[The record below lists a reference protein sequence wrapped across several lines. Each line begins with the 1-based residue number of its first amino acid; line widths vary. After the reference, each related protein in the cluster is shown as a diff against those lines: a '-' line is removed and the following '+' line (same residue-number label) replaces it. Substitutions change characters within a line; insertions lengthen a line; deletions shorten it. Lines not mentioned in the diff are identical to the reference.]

1 MNKKLYHLISL
12 SLFGFLMIANSFA
25 FSKAGVIDDYTTQV
39 TFPAGYQIGSYIEF
53 VTVSP
58 IDAGSS
64 GNYEISISY
73 SRGNVAAAATF
84 LASISH
90 YNPSLWREV
99 GRVNSNGYAGAGS
112 DGHNFT
118 IDCNTDRFN
127 PRFRI
132 RAIRTMGVLTDPIV
146 VHVKIRSINQNGTW
160 SALNVTGSDLTVNK
174 LLPMTNDWSLYVG
187 NSHNSNGANI
197 AIKALENGNVGIGT
211 ATPNAKLAVNGNIRA
226 HEIKVETSG
235 WPDYVFAKD
244 YQLPTLQE
252 TEQHIKE
259 KGHLQGIPS
268 ATEVKTNGVN
278 LGEMDAKILQKVE
291 ELTLY
296 LIEQDK
302 KIKQLQTQNDNLQ
315 SEMKK
320 IKEKL

>member
-1 MNKKLYHLISL
+1 MTINL
-12 SLFGFLMIANSFA
+12 FA
-25 FSKAGVIDDYTTQV
+25 FSKAKARFIDDYTTQV

-53 VTVSP
+53 LAVSP

-73 SRGNVAAAATF
+73 VRGNIAAAATF
-84 LASISH
+84 LAGISH

-118 IDCNTDRFN
+118 IDCNTDRLN

-132 RAIRTMGVLTDPIV
+132 RAIRTIGITTDPLIV
-146 VHVKIRSINQNGTW
+146 HIKIRSINQNASWT
-160 SALNVTGSDLTVNK
+160 ALNVTGSDLTVNK

-187 NSHNSNGANI
+187 NSHDPAGAEI

-211 ATPNAKLAVNGNIRA
+211 AIPNAKLAVNGNIRA
-226 HEIKVETSG
+226 REIKVENAN

-244 YQLPTLQE
+244 YQLPSLKE

-259 KGHLQGIPS
+259 KGHLPGIPS
-268 ATEVKTNGVN
+268 AEEVKANGVN
-278 LGEMDAKILQKVE
+278 LGEMNAKLLEKIE

-296 LIEQDK
+296 LID
-302 KIKQLQTQNDNLQ
+302 
-315 SEMKK
+315 MKK
-320 IKEKL
+320 ENEMERAKQQQKIEKQEKDITFLKSKIN

>member
-1 MNKKLYHLISL
+1 MNKKLFNLISFGL
-12 SLFGFLMIANSFA
+12 LGFLMITKSFA

-39 TFPAGYQIGSYIEF
+39 TFPAGYQIGSCIEF
-53 VTVSP
+53 VAVSP

-73 SRGNVAAAATF
+73 ARGNVAAAATF
-84 LASISH
+84 LAGISH

-118 IDCNTDRFN
+118 VDCNTDRFN

-132 RAIRTMGVLTDPIV
+132 RAIRTIGVLTDPIV
-146 VHVKIRSINQNGTW
+146 VHIKIRSINQNGTW

-187 NSHNSNGANI
+187 NSHSSNGANI

-211 ATPNAKLAVNGNIRA
+211 ATPNAKLTVNGNIRA
-226 HEIKVETSG
+226 KEIKVETAN

-244 YQLPTLQE
+244 YQLPSLKE

-259 KGHLQGIPS
+259 KGHLPGIPS
-268 ATEVKTNGVN
+268 AEEVKTNGVN
-278 LGEMDAKILQKVE
+278 LGEMNAKLLKKIE
-291 ELTLY
+291 ELTLI
-296 LIEQDK
+296 LIQLNNKVEQQSETLEK
-302 KIKQLQTQNDNLQ
+302 QQKQLDKVKFN
-315 SEMKK
+315 
-320 IKEKL
+320 